1 MRENDEMLII
11 SISNSGN
18 YSTEIILFVV
28 AVMSENVF
36 SMVRT
41 RTKRT
46 NGLSEIK
53 DELDTALGKAH
64 TDAHLLAELQCSR
77 LPHPSKSQY
86 IRTKRVGPPSRDTK
100 FIALMIEDEFKCLN
114 KGVSDGSAS

>member
-1 MRENDEMLII
+1 
-11 SISNSGN
+11 
-18 YSTEIILFVV
+18 
-28 AVMSENVF
+28 MSEKEDDVF
-36 SMVRT
+36 SVVGT
-41 RTKRT
+41 ATKRR
-46 NGLSEIK
+46 NGYSESK

-64 TDAHLLAELQCSR
+64 ADAHVLAEIECSR
-77 LPHPSKSQY
+77 LPYPSKSQY